1 MRVATLPP
9 LLRRWAP
16 MALWLGLGAVLLR
29 LIPAQLPAGPEQRF
43 GPGGWTLSQG
53 MRLRSAPPER
63 EPLGTLHWQGRGAGP
78 HTASRRLSV
87 AAPGRFLEVKACIGG
102 SPDADRAPGLA
113 SGHEAARLPLLAGG
127 ADPSSVRASDRTTGL
142 ASGFPSGL
150 APGLAEIMLASVY
163 RGHLDFNRAYRLGAL
178 GGAAAGQCLSAVL
191 PRRRGDGPAVLQI
204 QLLGDTEGDA
214 DAQGQVQDPAR
225 GDADAAAVLQIQLLG
240 DAEGNADAQGQVQDP
255 ARGDAQG
262 RAGDK
267 INNKVQELVLAQL
280 SVRPLQENPAWRWTR
295 RAMLPVGIALLVIA
309 MASYAKGRPTRCARA
324 GLLVVAGIVFG
335 CCVSVSLKADIYAV
349 LTGGRSLPARL
360 PAAEL
365 LRLPFPI
372 GGLPIFTG
380 LHALLFALASLLLGL
395 TQRRA
400 WQDLMLL
407 GLATE
412 ALQYF
417 VPGRGPGL
425 QDVLVDWIGVFC
437 GLGLVVLLRHSGRVS
452 LLLQE

>member
-1 MRVATLPP
+1 
-9 LLRRWAP
+9 
-16 MALWLGLGAVLLR
+16 MALWLGLGAMLLR

-43 GPGGWTLSQG
+43 GPAGWTLSQG
-53 MRLRSAPPER
+53 MHLRSAQPAPAR

-87 AAPGRFLEVKACIGG
+87 AAPSRFLEVNACIGA
-102 SPDADRAPGLA
+102 SPHADRAPGLA
-113 SGHEAARLPLLAGG
+113 AGHEAARRPLLAGG
-127 ADPSSVRASDRTTGL
+127 ADSRASDRTPGL
-142 ASGFPSGL
+142 ASGFLSGL

-191 PRRRGDGPAVLQI
+191 PRRRGD
-204 QLLGDTEGDA
+204 
-214 DAQGQVQDPAR
+214 
-225 GDADAAAVLQIQLLG
+225 AAAVLQIQLLG
-240 DAEGNADAQGQVQDP
+240 DAEGNADAQGQAQER
-255 ARGDAQG
+255 AQGDAQG
-262 RAGDK
+262 RAGGRIK
-267 INNKVQELVLAQL
+267 GKMQELVLAPL

-295 RAMLPVGIALLVIA
+295 RAMLPAGIALLVIA
-309 MASYAKGRPTRCARA
+309 MARYARGRPTRCAWA

-365 LRLPFPI
+365 LRLPFPT

>member
-1 MRVATLPP
+1 MRVAPLPP

-29 LIPAQLPAGPEQRF
+29 LIPAQLPAGPEQHF

-53 MRLRSAPPER
+53 MRLRPAR
-63 EPLGTLHWQGRGAGP
+63 EARGALHWQGRGVGP

-87 AAPGRFLEVKACIGG
+87 AAPSRFLEVNACIGG
-102 SPDADRAPGLA
+102 SPQADRAPGLA
-113 SGHEAARLPLLAGG
+113 SGHEAARRPLLAKG
-127 ADPSSVRASDRTTGL
+127 ADPNSVRASDRTPGL
-142 ASGFPSGL
+142 ASGFLSGL

-191 PRRRGDGPAVLQI
+191 PRRRGDGAAVLQI
-204 QLLGDTEGDA
+204 QLLGDVEGDA
-214 DAQGQVQDPAR
+214 DAQGQVQDRAND
-225 GDADAAAVLQIQLLG
+225 DAK
-240 DAEGNADAQGQVQDP
+240 
-255 ARGDAQG
+255 G

-267 INNKVQELVLAQL
+267 IKDNVQELVLAPL

-295 RAMLPVGIALLVIA
+295 RAMLPAGIALLVIA
-309 MASYAKGRPTRCARA
+309 MASYARGRPTRCAWA

-365 LRLPFPI
+365 LRLPFPT

-380 LHALLFALASLLLGL
+380 LHALLFGLASLLLGL

>member
-1 MRVATLPP
+1 MRVAPP

-29 LIPAQLPAGPEQRF
+29 LIPAQLPAGPEQHF
-43 GPGGWTLSQG
+43 GPAGWTLSQG
-53 MRLRSAPPER
+53 MRLRSAPPAP

-87 AAPGRFLEVKACIGG
+87 AAPSRFLEVKACIGA
-102 SPDADRAPGLA
+102 SPDADRAPGRA
-113 SGHEAARLPLLAGG
+113 SGHEAARRPLLAKG
-127 ADPSSVRASDRTTGL
+127 ADPNGIRASHRTPGL
-142 ASGFPSGL
+142 ALGFISGL

-178 GGAAAGQCLSAVL
+178 GGAEAGQCLSAVL
-191 PRRRGDGPAVLQI
+191 PRRRGDGAAVLQI
-204 QLLGDTEGDA
+204 QFLGKAEGDA
-214 DAQGQVQDPAR
+214 DAQGQVQDPAQ
-225 GDADAAAVLQIQLLG
+225 GDAK
-240 DAEGNADAQGQVQDP
+240 
-255 ARGDAQG
+255 G

-267 INNKVQELVLAQL
+267 IKDNVQELALAQL

-295 RAMLPVGIALLVIA
+295 RAMLPVGIALLAIA
-309 MASYAKGRPTRCARA
+309 MASYARGRPTRCAWA

-365 LRLPFPI
+365 LRLPFPT

-380 LHALLFALASLLLGL
+380 LHALLFGLASLLLGL

>member
-1 MRVATLPP
+1 MRVAPLPP

-43 GPGGWTLSQG
+43 GPAGWTLSQG
-53 MRLRSAPPER
+53 MRLRSAQPAPAR
-63 EPLGTLHWQGRGAGP
+63 EPLATLHWQGRGAGP

-87 AAPGRFLEVKACIGG
+87 AAPSRFLEVKACIGG
-102 SPDADRAPGLA
+102 SPGADRAPGRA
-113 SGHEAARLPLLAGG
+113 SAHEAARRPLLARG
-127 ADPSSVRASDRTTGL
+127 ADPNSVRASDRTPGL
-142 ASGFPSGL
+142 ASHFISGL

-191 PRRRGDGPAVLQI
+191 PRRRGDGAAVLQI
-204 QLLGDTEGDA
+204 QLLDDAEGDA
-214 DAQGQVQDPAR
+214 DAQGQVQDRAK
-225 GDADAAAVLQIQLLG
+225 
-240 DAEGNADAQGQVQDP
+240 
-255 ARGDAQG
+255 G
-262 RAGDK
+262 RAGDEIK
-267 INNKVQELVLAQL
+267 DNVQELVLTQL

-295 RAMLPVGIALLVIA
+295 RAMLPAGITLLVIA
-309 MASYAKGRPTRCARA
+309 MASYARGRPTRCAWA

-335 CCVSVSLKADIYAV
+335 CCVSVPLKADIYAV

-365 LRLPFPI
+365 LRLPFPT
-372 GGLPIFTG
+372 GELPIFTG
-380 LHALLFALASLLLGL
+380 LHALLFGLASLLLGL

-452 LLLQE
+452 LLLQK

>member
-1 MRVATLPP
+1 
-9 LLRRWAP
+9 
-16 MALWLGLGAVLLR
+16 MALWLGLGAVLLH
-29 LIPAQLPAGPEQRF
+29 LIPAQLPVGPEQRF
-43 GPGGWTLSQG
+43 GPAGWTLSQG
-53 MRLRSAPPER
+53 MRLRSAQPAPAR
-63 EPLGTLHWQGRGAGP
+63 EALGTLQWQGRGAGP

-87 AAPGRFLEVKACIGG
+87 AAPSRFLEVNACIGG
-102 SPDADRAPGLA
+102 GPHADRAPGRA
-113 SGHEAARLPLLAGG
+113 SGHEAARRPLLARG
-127 ADPSSVRASDRTTGL
+127 ADPNSVRASDRTVGL
-142 ASGFPSGL
+142 ASGFLSGL

-163 RGHLDFNRAYRLGAL
+163 RGQLDFNRAYRLGAL

-191 PRRRGDGPAVLQI
+191 PRRSGDGAAVLQI
-204 QLLGDTEGDA
+204 QLLGDVEADA
-214 DAQGQVQDPAR
+214 DAQGQVQDP
-225 GDADAAAVLQIQLLG
+225 V
-240 DAEGNADAQGQVQDP
+240 
-255 ARGDAQG
+255 QG

-267 INNKVQELVLAQL
+267 IKDKVRELVLTQL

-295 RAMLPVGIALLVIA
+295 RAMLPAGIALLVIA
-309 MASYAKGRPTRCARA
+309 MASYARGRPTRCAWA

>member
-1 MRVATLPP
+1 MRVAPLPP

-43 GPGGWTLSQG
+43 GPAGWTLSQG
-53 MRLRSAPPER
+53 MRLRPAPPAPAR
-63 EPLGTLHWQGRGAGP
+63 EALGTLHWQGRGAGP

-87 AAPGRFLEVKACIGG
+87 AAPSRFLEVNACIGG
-102 SPDADRAPGLA
+102 SPDADRAPRLA
-113 SGHEAARLPLLAGG
+113 SGREAARLPLLAKG
-127 ADPSSVRASDRTTGL
+127 ADPHSVRASDSTPGL
-142 ASGFPSGL
+142 ASGFVSGL

-178 GGAAAGQCLSAVL
+178 GGAAAGQCLSAAL
-191 PRRRGDGPAVLQI
+191 PRRRGDGAAVLQI
-204 QLLGDTEGDA
+204 QLVDDAEGGA
-214 DAQGQVQDPAR
+214 DAQGQVQDR
-225 GDADAAAVLQIQLLG
+225 
-240 DAEGNADAQGQVQDP
+240 AQ
-255 ARGDAQG
+255 GDAQG

-267 INNKVQELVLAQL
+267 IKDKVQELVLTQL
-280 SVRPLQENPAWRWTR
+280 SVRPLHENPTWRWTR
-295 RAMLPVGIALLVIA
+295 RAMLPAGIALLAIA
-309 MASYAKGRPTRCARA
+309 MASYARGRPTRCAWA

-335 CCVSVSLKADIYAV
+335 CCVSVPLKADIYAV

-360 PAAEL
+360 PTAEL
-365 LRLPFPI
+365 LRLPFPT

>member
-1 MRVATLPP
+1 MRVAPLPP

-43 GPGGWTLSQG
+43 GPAGWTLSQG

-87 AAPGRFLEVKACIGG
+87 AAPGRFLEVKACIGD
-102 SPDADRAPGLA
+102 SPHAHRAPGLA
-113 SGHEAARLPLLAGG
+113 SGHEAARRPLLARG
-127 ADPSSVRASDRTTGL
+127 ADPNSVRASDRTAGL
-142 ASGFPSGL
+142 APGFVSDL

-163 RGHLDFNRAYRLGAL
+163 RGHLDFNRASRLGAL
-178 GGAAAGQCLSAVL
+178 GGAAAGECLSAVL
-191 PRRRGDGPAVLQI
+191 PRRRG
-204 QLLGDTEGDA
+204 
-214 DAQGQVQDPAR
+214 
-225 GDADAAAVLQIQLLG
+225 DAAAVLQIQLLG
-240 DAEGNADAQGQVQDP
+240 DAEGNADAQGQGQDR
-255 ARGDAQG
+255 AQGDAQG

-309 MASYAKGRPTRCARA
+309 MASYARGRPPRCAWA

-365 LRLPFPI
+365 LRLPFPT

-437 GLGLVVLLRHSGRVS
+437 GLGLVVLLRRSGRVS

>member
-1 MRVATLPP
+1 
-9 LLRRWAP
+9 
-16 MALWLGLGAVLLR
+16 MALWLGLGAVLLH

-43 GPGGWTLSQG
+43 GPAGWTLSQG
-53 MRLRSAPPER
+53 MRLRSAQPAPAR

-87 AAPGRFLEVKACIGG
+87 AAPSRFLEVNACIGG
-102 SPDADRAPGLA
+102 GPHADRAPGRA
-113 SGHEAARLPLLAGG
+113 SGHEAARRPLLARG
-127 ADPSSVRASDRTTGL
+127 ADPNSVRASDRTPGL
-142 ASGFPSGL
+142 ASGFLSDL

-191 PRRRGDGPAVLQI
+191 PRRSG
-204 QLLGDTEGDA
+204 
-214 DAQGQVQDPAR
+214 
-225 GDADAAAVLQIQLLG
+225 DAAAVLQIQLLG
-240 DAEGNADAQGQVQDP
+240 DVEADADAQGQVQDP
-255 ARGDAQG
+255 VQG

-267 INNKVQELVLAQL
+267 IKDKVRELVLTQL

-295 RAMLPVGIALLVIA
+295 RAMLPAGIALLVIA
-309 MASYAKGRPTRCARA
+309 MASYARGRPTRCAWA

-380 LHALLFALASLLLGL
+380 LHALLFGLASLLLGL

-437 GLGLVVLLRHSGRVS
+437 GLGSVVLLRHSGRVS

>member
-1 MRVATLPP
+1 MRVAPLPP

-16 MALWLGLGAVLLR
+16 MALWLGLGAVLLC

-43 GPGGWTLSQG
+43 GPDGWTLSQD
-53 MRLRSAPPER
+53 MRLRPAQPAPAR
-63 EPLGTLHWQGRGAGP
+63 EALGTLHWQGRGAGP

-87 AAPGRFLEVKACIGG
+87 AAPSRFLAVNACIGG
-102 SPDADRAPGLA
+102 GPHADRAPGLT
-113 SGHEAARLPLLAGG
+113 SGHKARLPLLARG
-127 ADPSSVRASDRTTGL
+127 ADPNSLRASHRTPGF
-142 ASGFPSGL
+142 ASGFIPGL

-163 RGHLDFNRAYRLGAL
+163 RGQLDFNRAYRLGAL
-178 GGAAAGQCLSAVL
+178 GGAAAGQCLSALL
-191 PRRRGDGPAVLQI
+191 PRRSGDGAAVLQI
-204 QLLGDTEGDA
+204 QLLGDVEGDA
-214 DAQGQVQDPAR
+214 DAQGQVQDRAK
-225 GDADAAAVLQIQLLG
+225 
-240 DAEGNADAQGQVQDP
+240 
-255 ARGDAQG
+255 GDAQG
-262 RAGDK
+262 RAADK
-267 INNKVQELVLAQL
+267 IKDNVQDNVQELVLAQL

-295 RAMLPVGIALLVIA
+295 RAMLPAGIALLAIA
-309 MASYAKGRPTRCARA
+309 MASYARGRPTRCARA

-335 CCVSVSLKADIYAV
+335 CCVSVSLKADIYAL

-365 LRLPFPI
+365 LRLPFPT

-380 LHALLFALASLLLGL
+380 LHALLFGLASLLLGL
-395 TQRRA
+395 AQRRA

-437 GLGLVVLLRHSGRVS
+437 GLGLVVLLRHSGRIS

>member
-1 MRVATLPP
+1 
-9 LLRRWAP
+9 

-43 GPGGWTLSQG
+43 GPAGWTLSQG
-53 MRLRSAPPER
+53 MRLRSAQPAPAR

-87 AAPGRFLEVKACIGG
+87 AAPSRFLEVNACIGG
-102 SPDADRAPGLA
+102 SPGADRASGRASAHEAAKRPLLARGADANSAREPDRTPGLA
-113 SGHEAARLPLLAGG
+113 S
-127 ADPSSVRASDRTTGL
+127 D
-142 ASGFPSGL
+142 FISGL

-163 RGHLDFNRAYRLGAL
+163 RGHLDFNRAYRLGAF
-178 GGAAAGQCLSAVL
+178 GGAAAGQCLSAIL
-191 PRRRGDGPAVLQI
+191 PRRRGDGAAVLQI
-204 QLLGDTEGDA
+204 QLLDDAEGDA
-214 DAQGQVQDPAR
+214 DAQGQVQDP
-225 GDADAAAVLQIQLLG
+225 V
-240 DAEGNADAQGQVQDP
+240 
-255 ARGDAQG
+255 QG

-267 INNKVQELVLAQL
+267 IKDKVQELVLAQL

-295 RAMLPVGIALLVIA
+295 RAMLPAGIALLVIA
-309 MASYAKGRPTRCARA
+309 MASYARGRPTRCAWA

-360 PAAEL
+360 PAVEL
-365 LRLPFPI
+365 LRLPFPT

>member
-1 MRVATLPP
+1 
-9 LLRRWAP
+9 
-16 MALWLGLGAVLLR
+16 MALWLGLGAVLLC
-29 LIPAQLPAGPEQRF
+29 LIPAQLPTGPEQRF
-43 GPGGWTLSQG
+43 GPAGWTLSQG
-53 MRLRSAPPER
+53 MRLRSAQPAPAR

-87 AAPGRFLEVKACIGG
+87 AAPSRFLEVNACIGG
-102 SPDADRAPGLA
+102 SPDADRASGRA
-113 SGHEAARLPLLAGG
+113 SAHEAAKRPLLARG
-127 ADPSSVRASDRTTGL
+127 ADPNSVRASDRTADL
-142 ASGFPSGL
+142 ASGFLSGL

-163 RGHLDFNRAYRLGAL
+163 RGHLDFNRAYRLGAF
-178 GGAAAGQCLSAVL
+178 GGAAAGQCLSAIL
-191 PRRRGDGPAVLQI
+191 PRRRGDG
-204 QLLGDTEGDA
+204 
-214 DAQGQVQDPAR
+214 
-225 GDADAAAVLQIQLLG
+225 AAVLQIQLLD
-240 DAEGNADAQGQVQDP
+240 DAEGDADVQGQVQDP
-255 ARGDAQG
+255 VQG
-262 RAGDK
+262 RPGDK
-267 INNKVQELVLAQL
+267 IKSKVRELVLAQL

-295 RAMLPVGIALLVIA
+295 RAMLPAGIALLVIA
-309 MASYAKGRPTRCARA
+309 MASYARGRPTRCAWA

-365 LRLPFPI
+365 LRLPFPT

>member
-1 MRVATLPP
+1 M
-9 LLRRWAP
+9 
-16 MALWLGLGAVLLR
+16 
-29 LIPAQLPAGPEQRF
+29 
-43 GPGGWTLSQG
+43 
-53 MRLRSAPPER
+53 
-63 EPLGTLHWQGRGAGP
+63 
-78 HTASRRLSV
+78 
-87 AAPGRFLEVKACIGG
+87 
-102 SPDADRAPGLA
+102 
-113 SGHEAARLPLLAGG
+113 
-127 ADPSSVRASDRTTGL
+127 
-142 ASGFPSGL
+142 
-150 APGLAEIMLASVY
+150 
-163 RGHLDFNRAYRLGAL
+163 
-178 GGAAAGQCLSAVL
+178 
-191 PRRRGDGPAVLQI
+191 LQI
-204 QLLGDTEGDA
+204 QLLGDVEGDA
-214 DAQGQVQDPAR
+214 DAQGQVQDRA
-225 GDADAAAVLQIQLLG
+225 
-240 DAEGNADAQGQVQDP
+240 N
-255 ARGDAQG
+255 GDAQG
-262 RAGDK
+262 RTGDK
-267 INNKVQELVLAQL
+267 IKDNVRELELAPL

-309 MASYAKGRPTRCARA
+309 MASYASVRPTRCAWA

-365 LRLPFPI
+365 LRLPFPT

-380 LHALLFALASLLLGL
+380 LHALLFGLASLLLGL